1 MEMRA
6 SGPRLEGV
14 ALVTGG
20 GRRVGAAIVRALHG
34 AGMNLAI
41 HYRASGSE
49 ARVLAAELNRLRRGS
64 AVALRA
70 DLLKVAPLEGLARR
84 VQAQWGGLD
93 LLVNN
98 ASSYYETPLGSIGEE
113 HFDDLLGTNLKA
125 PLFLSQACAP
135 ALRAAR
141 GAIVNISDLY
151 AQKPLRGRAPY
162 CAAKAGLEAATRVLA
177 LELAP
182 QVRVNAVAPSGIL
195 WPSDGSVD
203 KAGQRRHLERVPLRR
218 LGGEDAVV
226 QAVLYLASPAA
237 AFVTGTTLAVDGGEG
252 LL

>member
-1 MEMRA
+1 
-6 SGPRLEGV
+6 
-14 ALVTGG
+14 
-20 GRRVGAAIVRALHG
+20 
-34 AGMNLAI
+34 MNLAI
-41 HYRASGSE
+41 HYRASGTE
-49 ARVLAAELNRLRRGS
+49 AKALAAELNGLRKGS
-64 AVALRA
+64 ATALRA
-70 DLLKVAPLEGLARR
+70 DLLDTTALEELAQRA
-84 VQAQWGGLD
+84 QARWGRLD

-98 ASSYYETPLGSIGEE
+98 ASSYYETPLGTITEQA
-113 HFDDLLGTNLKA
+113 FDDLLGTNLKA
-125 PLFLSQACAP
+125 PLFLSQACAA

-151 AQKPLRGRAPY
+151 AQKPLAGRAPY

-195 WPSDGSVD
+195 WPSDGSVNA
-203 KAGQRRHLERVPLRR
+203 AGRRRHLQRVPLRR
-218 LGGEDAVV
+218 LGGEESIA

>member
-1 MEMRA
+1 MEMPA
-6 SGPRLEGV
+6 RLEGA

-34 AGMNLAI
+34 AGMNVLI
-41 HYRASGSE
+41 HCHASSE
-49 ARVLAAELNRLRRGS
+49 EAAALAAELNGQRSQSALVLNANLLSGKALERLAQR
-64 AVALRA
+64 AL
-70 DLLKVAPLEGLARR
+70 K
-84 VQAQWGGLD
+84 QWGRLD

-98 ASSYYETPLGSIGEE
+98 ASTYYETPLGTITEQA
-113 HFDDLLGTNLKA
+113 FDDLVGTNLKA

-151 AQKPLRGRAPY
+151 AHKPLRGRAPY

-182 QVRVNAVAPSGIL
+182 QVRVNAVSPSGIL
-195 WPSDGSVD
+195 WPSDDSVD
-203 KAGQRRHLERVPLRR
+203 RAGQRRHLERVPLRK
-218 LGGEDAVV
+218 LGGAEAVAA
-226 QAVLYLASPAA
+226 AVLYLAGPAA
-237 AFVTGTTLAVDGGEG
+237 SFVTGTTLAVDGGEG